1 MAALSAIH
9 SIQMDDKVT
18 FLIISPDSK
27 YLVAFLDKSLSVFSL
42 ENFEKLH
49 MVKSESE
56 SFHSGSTPYRSLVH
70 ILKNNRLIYQ
80 GFGYKDNK
88 KMYVLDLE
96 SGKNLYHVSHYKDYS
111 STVVSV
117 HPSES
122 VVAFGT
128 GGTVIVN
135 GDCDKRWYIH
145 QADDGK
151 QVSECTTEFSGK
163 HGVTCLHLFGS
174 DKIFAASA
182 LMFNEKNDIKIFY
195 AGTVDHPLTTVIP
208 IHSLAGHSQEIVQLL
223 VNKDENILYTASK
236 DCTIRVW
243 NVGRVVTE
251 FNDKYLH
258 SDKQFDEAKTLEDYR
273 TGMKTSSTDA
283 IKIGRYAYLW

>member
-1 MAALSAIH
+1 ME
-9 SIQMDDKVT
+9 DKVT
-18 FLIISPDSK
+18 YLIISPDSK
-27 YLVAFLDKSLSVFSL
+27 YLVAFLDESLSVFSL

-49 MVKSESE
+49 TVKSESE

-88 KMYVLDLE
+88 KMYVVDLE
-96 SGKNLYHVSHYKDYS
+96 SGKNLYHVSHYKEYS

-117 HPSES
+117 HPSER

-128 GGTVIVN
+128 GSTGTVN

-163 HGVTCLHLFGS
+163 YGVTCLCLFGS

-182 LMFNEKNDIKIFY
+182 LMYNERNDIKIFY
-195 AGTVDHPLTTVIP
+195 AGTVDHPLTTVVP
-208 IHSLAGHSQEIVQLL
+208 CQSLTGHSQEIVQLL
-223 VNKDENILYTASK
+223 FNKDENILYTASK

-258 SDKQFDEAKTLEDYR
+258 SDKQFDETKTLED
-273 TGMKTSSTDA
+273 
-283 IKIGRYAYLW
+283 